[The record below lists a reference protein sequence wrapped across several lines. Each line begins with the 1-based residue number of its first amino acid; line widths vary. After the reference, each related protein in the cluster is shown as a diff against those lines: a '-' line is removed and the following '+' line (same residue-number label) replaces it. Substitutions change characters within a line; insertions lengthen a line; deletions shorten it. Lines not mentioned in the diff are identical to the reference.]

1 MNILL
6 YQLKLLLLFPLYLVK
21 LFIYRLK
28 TDSDNLPGKEFAEFG
43 YKIGFRLLIKGKFS
57 PKLLLN
63 PVSIVRYFEF
73 SFVRSSLKLIEN
85 MKILDVSSPFLFGF
99 YLCKKEGLNYSYINP
114 DKRDLYNVQSL
125 ANKLDFS
132 GSYTTVFADSRTL
145 DFTDNTFDVVL
156 SISVIEHVNN
166 SDDSM
171 VMKELWRVIKPGG
184 LLVLTF
190 PVKQVYEEEFRDD
203 DIYNLNTVK
212 KEEGFFFQRIYD
224 EENINKRLLSSL
236 DNFKIVEKKV
246 FGEIT
251 NGFYDEYKKRWEKT
265 GYWETVKD
273 PYYISKEFKYFPGIN
288 DLTGLGV
295 MGLTI
300 KKSL

>member
-1 MNILL
+1 
-6 YQLKLLLLFPLYLVK
+6 
-21 LFIYRLK
+21 
-28 TDSDNLPGKEFAEFG
+28 
-43 YKIGFRLLIKGKFS
+43 
-57 PKLLLN
+57 
-63 PVSIVRYFEF
+63 
-73 SFVRSSLKLIEN
+73 